1 MNFLKLL
8 SISLLAGMFSVN
20 SAQAQL
26 LNKLKKRVQEATEDV
41 IIDKTAE
48 KAAQE
53 AGKTL
58 DSLLEID
65 PDYLS
70 KQAQLQMITPY
81 SKDLPIEANYE
92 FNTNVVYEMENVSK
106 DESTVI
112 DYGMW
117 FSKDENYMAT
127 EIKSIESKEKGQQD
141 MPSNMFTVLDEKNK
155 TMVVFM
161 EDQKMAQLVSMESI
175 KDIAIE
181 ENENINTDLK
191 ELKKSGQTK
200 KILGYTCEEYVL
212 EDADNKFSI
221 WTTDELELTRKN
233 MFFNL
238 GESLGGNTFKNIPKG
253 ASGLMMEMHYE
264 DVLNGESGKMV
275 AKEINKQFKSINS
288 SEYQYMDLSQL
299 MKN

>member
-1 MNFLKLL
+1 MNFFKLL
-8 SISLLAGMFSVN
+8 SITLLAGMLSVN
-20 SAQAQL
+20 YAQAQL
-26 LNKLKKRVQEATEDV
+26 LNKLKKRVQEATEEV

-53 AGKTL
+53 AGEKL

-65 PDYLS
+65 PEYLS
-70 KQAQLQMITPY
+70 EQVQLQMITPY

-117 FSKDENYMAT
+117 FSKNENYMAT
-127 EIKSIESKEKGQQD
+127 EIKSIESKEKNQQD

-181 ENENINTDLK
+181 ENEKINTDLTD
-191 ELKKSGQTK
+191 LKKSGRTK

-238 GESLGGNTFKNIPKG
+238 GESLGSNNFKNIPKG

-264 DVLNGESGKMV
+264 DVLNGESGKMI
-275 AKEINKQFKSINS
+275 AKEINKQLKSINS